1 MKEPIG
7 KIVKALGGSPW
18 FQGYVRGKLGHDP
31 VFEEARQAVA
41 QVGGPVIDLGCGAGI
56 FGLWLGVHGFD
67 GSYRGY
73 DLGRWKIEAGLEAAQ
88 SLRLQSYGLEV
99 ADMTKVSLEPAAI
112 ICAFDVLH
120 YLDAERQREFLESLA
135 AAARGGAVLLVRTGV
150 SGCGWRTAATVGEE
164 YVTRLSGWIR
174 GGVINFPRL
183 EALLEFFEEQGCSV
197 ESRPLWGG
205 TPFSSYWLKVGA
217 HPNH

>member
-99 ADMTKVSLEPAAI
+99 ADMTRSPSNRRLL
-112 ICAFDVLH
+112 F
-120 YLDAERQREFLESLA
+120 
-135 AAARGGAVLLVRTGV
+135 VLLMSCITWMR
-150 SGCGWRTAATVGEE
+150 SG
-164 YVTRLSGWIR
+164 S
-174 GGVINFPRL
+174 
-183 EALLEFFEEQGCSV
+183 
-197 ESRPLWGG
+197 ES
-205 TPFSSYWLKVGA
+205 FLKV
-217 HPNH
+217 